1 MGSRAAQVSLTAVAM
16 LIGLLLVGQLR
27 SQARPTEISSL
38 SAQDLSTLIETLSD
52 RNRELRAS
60 LADSREQLREY
71 RVAEA
76 QGQSALDVSRED
88 LQRIVAFGGLGGV
101 EGQGIVVNVN
111 GDLDSIAVNDLLNE
125 LRNAGA
131 EAIAVDQVRITA
143 GSVCVQG
150 TDSLTIDG
158 TAVGRAFTIRAVG
171 DPAGLLA
178 ALQRPGGII
187 SQLKLFVNATIDVL
201 QTEQVIIPAT
211 TVDLAPK
218 VAHTVQ

>member
-1 MGSRAAQVSLTAVAM
+1 MASRAAQVSLTVVAL
-16 LIGLLLVGQLR
+16 LIGVLLVAQLR

-60 LADSREQLREY
+60 LADAREQLREY

-88 LQRIVAFGGLGGV
+88 LRRIVAFGGMGSV
-101 EGQGIVVNVN
+101 EGQGIVVTVD

-143 GSVCVQG
+143 RSVCVQG
-150 TDSLTIDG
+150 TDSLSIDG
-158 TAVGRAFTIRAVG
+158 TPIGRSFSIRAVG

-187 SQLKLFVNATIDVL
+187 SQLKLFVSATIDVL
-201 QTEQVIIPAT
+201 QSSQVIIPAT
-211 TVDLAPK
+211 TLDLAPK
-218 VAHTVQ
+218 VAQTAQ

>member
-1 MGSRAAQVSLTAVAM
+1 MASRVAQVSLTLVAL
-16 LIGLLLVGQLR
+16 LIGVLLVAQLR

-60 LADSREQLREY
+60 LADAREQLREY
-71 RVAEA
+71 LVAEA

-88 LQRIVAFGGLGGV
+88 LRRIVAFGGMGSV
-101 EGQGIVVNVN
+101 EGQGIVISVD
-111 GDLDSIAVNDLLNE
+111 GDLDSIAVNDLVNE

-143 GSVCVQG
+143 RSVCVQG
-150 TDSLTIDG
+150 TDSLAIDG
-158 TAVGRAFTIRAVG
+158 TPIGRSFSIRAVG

-178 ALQRPGGII
+178 ALQRPGGIF
-187 SQLKLFVNATIDVL
+187 SQLKLFVSATIDVL
-201 QTEQVIIPAT
+201 QSSHVIIPAT
-211 TVDLAPK
+211 TSDLVPK
-218 VAHTVQ
+218 VAQTTQ

>member
-1 MGSRAAQVSLTAVAM
+1 MASRVAQVSLTLVAL
-16 LIGLLLVGQLR
+16 LIGVLLVAQLR

-60 LADSREQLREY
+60 LADAREQLREY
-71 RVAEA
+71 LVAEA

-88 LQRIVAFGGLGGV
+88 LRRIVAFGGMGSV
-101 EGQGIVVNVN
+101 EGQGIVISVD
-111 GDLDSIAVNDLLNE
+111 GDLDSIAVNDLINE

-143 GSVCVQG
+143 RSVCVQG
-150 TDSLTIDG
+150 TDSLAIDG
-158 TAVGRAFTIRAVG
+158 TPIGRSFSIRAVG

-187 SQLKLFVNATIDVL
+187 SQLKLFVSATIDVL
-201 QTEQVIIPAT
+201 QSSQVIIPAT
-211 TVDLAPK
+211 TTDLAPK
-218 VAHTVQ
+218 VAQTTQ